1 MESVVQ
7 RDRSFED
14 LEWPLL
20 CQAIAA
26 RTYSDLGRERALAL
40 GPADDEETAKTRLLV
55 MADVLSLR
63 GSGAVIPAGGARD
76 VLPIVARVEREG
88 TASGEELAAVTK
100 LLRVALELNRFGASH
115 EESAPLL
122 SRVLAVDEQLTA
134 PYREL
139 SEALDEVGEVLDTAS
154 PGLSAARV
162 QVRSLRV
169 QMQRRVEELIRRYRE
184 ALQDAYFAERD
195 GRYVLPV
202 RADAPFRVEGI
213 VLGTSS
219 SGSTLYVEPKEL
231 GQLGNQLRM
240 AQVEVEHEVALVLTR
255 LSAALR
261 PYCGE
266 IVWAQDVCARA
277 DLLRACA
284 DFSAAIGA
292 QVVPF
297 GESGTMQIFEARHPL
312 LCLSGIN
319 VVPSDLTVAPD
330 RGLVLSG
337 PNAGGKTVALK
348 TLGLLALMQASGL
361 PVPAAEE
368 SRIGYFSEV
377 FSDIGDDQS
386 LSMSLSTFSGHVA
399 RVRQVLD
406 EAGHGTL
413 VLFDELMGG
422 TDPDE
427 GAVLAIATIDALVD
441 AGSAV
446 CVTTHYEPLKAH
458 AETVD
463 HLENGAVG
471 FDFNRMEPTFH
482 VEMGRPGAS
491 SALIVAEKH
500 GLPKAVTARALSLLP
515 ELKIEKR
522 AAHIA
527 AEGQAIEVQQEKAA
541 LQKLR
546 AEQELLNR
554 QLEISLEKQ
563 KEARRRDLARESD
576 ELRAEV
582 RAARAEVRR
591 LRGQMKSA
599 GGTELRQLETQIDR
613 AASVASWGGKVDR
626 ELRAEPEAQ
635 QAQIQ
640 SANLKPGTQVKVKG
654 FSMLGEVLEAP
665 KKGHVRLL
673 LGVMK
678 MNVALSDLEQ
688 TKGSAISQRKA
699 QPQPKKVAAIIENQF
714 DAPIRSEDVTLDLR
728 GRRVEESLLE
738 VDHFLDELLR
748 NQERGGFV
756 LHGHGTGALKDSIR
770 SHLRGHPCISSSRPA
785 ERDEG
790 GDAFTVFWL
799 AGH

>member
-1 MESVVQ
+1 MESVVE

-20 CQAIAA
+20 CEAIAT
-26 RTYSDLGRERALAL
+26 RTFSDLGRERALAL
-40 GPADDEETAKTRLLV
+40 GPADDEETARTRLLV

-63 GSGAVIPAGGARD
+63 ESGAVIPAGGARD
-76 VLPIVARVEREG
+76 VLSIVARIEREG
-88 TASGEELAAVTK
+88 TASGEELAAVAK
-100 LLRVALELNRFGASH
+100 VLRVALELNRFGASH
-115 EESAPLL
+115 EGSAPLL
-122 SRVLAVDEQLTA
+122 SRVLSIDEELNA
-134 PYREL
+134 PFREL
-139 SEALDEVGEVLDTAS
+139 SEALDETGEVLDSAS
-154 PGLSAARV
+154 PGLAAARA
-162 QVRSLRV
+162 QVRALRV

-219 SGSTLYVEPKEL
+219 SGSTLYVEPKEI

-240 AQVEVEHEVALVLTR
+240 AQVEVEHEIALVLTR

-261 PYCGE
+261 PFCGE
-266 IVWAQDVCARA
+266 IAWAQDVCARA

-297 GESGTMQIFEARHPL
+297 GDAGTMQVFEARHPL
-312 LCLSGIN
+312 LCLTGIT
-319 VVPSDLTVAPD
+319 VVPSDLAVAPE

-427 GAVLAIATIDALVD
+427 GAVLAIATIDALVE

-458 AETVD
+458 AATVS

-527 AEGQAIEVQQEKAA
+527 AEGQAIEMQQEKAA

-546 AEQELLNR
+546 VEQELLNR
-554 QLEISLEKQ
+554 QLAISLEKQ

-582 RAARAEVRR
+582 RAARAEVRS
-591 LRGQMKSA
+591 LRKSMKNA
-599 GGTELRQLETQIDR
+599 GSTELRQLETQLDK
-613 AASVASWGGKVDR
+613 AASLGSWGGKVDR
-626 ELRAEPEAQ
+626 ELRTPLSIPSVEILAAD
-635 QAQIQ
+635 
-640 SANLKPGTQVKVKG
+640 LKPGTQVKVKG
-654 FSMLGEVLEAP
+654 FSTLGEVLEAP
-665 KKGHVRLL
+665 KKGQVRVL

-678 MNVALSDLEQ
+678 MNVALADLEQ
-688 TKGSAISQRKA
+688 TKGNSSLQRK
-699 QPQPKKVAAIIENQF
+699 QPPPKKLAPPIESQF

-728 GRRVEESLLE
+728 GKRVEESLLE
-738 VDHFLDELLR
+738 VDHFIDELLR

-770 SHLRGHPCISSSRPA
+770 SHLRGHSCVSSSRPA

-790 GDAFTVFWL
+790 GDAFSVFWL
-799 AGH
+799 VGH